1 MESITES
8 NTSSAANQWIFVE
21 PSAFPVNLANAV
33 KAILKDVA
41 DEIEEVRVMAHNK
54 CPWAVYRSKSGHRC
68 AQFIA
73 RRKFSE
79 LDFNLL
85 HDGAI
90 VTDLATGEQY
100 STSPYSCSCDDFINW
115 CAGTRHKC
123 DHIIKLKEHTAK
135 LAAAEAE
142 ALPPAP
148 AAPQQRVE
156 IDLNDLPEDCEAV
169 DVPDWDGS
177 GLRQFWIYVP
187 DRIGKVRFKRYI
199 GRISEWISGS
209 VILAY
214 TPEQIVGGGQFN
226 TTFDAV
232 AFLMRQSG
240 LQPERRQKLEFCER
254 EEVLAPDRD
263 EDLDLHLSPGDRGE
277 TRKANP
283 EEPGYVD
290 DDGCIPW

>member
-1 MESITES
+1 MESITKS

-33 KAILKDVA
+33 KAILEDVA

-79 LDFNLL
+79 LHFNLL

-100 STSPYSCSCDDFINW
+100 STTPYICSCDDFINW
-115 CAGTRHKC
+115 YCGTGQKC
-123 DHIIKLKEHTAK
+123 EHIIKLEEHTAK

-142 ALPPAP
+142 VLPPAP
-148 AAPQQRVE
+148 AAPHQRVE

-169 DVPDWDGS
+169 DTAGWDGS

-187 DRIGKVRFKRYI
+187 DRSRKVRVKRDI
-199 GRISEWISGS
+199 GRISEWLTDSA
-209 VILAY
+209 ILAY
-214 TPEQIVGGGQFN
+214 TPEQIVGGRQFS

-232 AFLMRQSG
+232 AFLMRHSG
-240 LQPERRQKLEFCER
+240 LQPYRRQTAEFVEP
-254 EEVLAPDRD
+254 EEVLPPDRD
-263 EDLDLHLSPGDRGE
+263 EDLDWHLGEGDRSLKK
-277 TRKANP
+277 KA
-283 EEPGYVD
+283 EDSVYVD